1 MSTSYIFIPLLAGR
15 SRFFRNQFEVSYWEA
30 VQQANIR
37 GAARTPELALLSRC
51 YTTHAHIRDDAG
63 CMSEGTDMMS
73 RSIIAAGG
81 LALLLAACDSQAENQ
96 VEETA
101 TAIDEADEAQADLLE
116 SMEAGGPNEESAEIQ
131 ADAIRER
138 GEETKDDLEDAADEM
153 DTTPQ

>member
-1 MSTSYIFIPLLAGR
+1 
-15 SRFFRNQFEVSYWEA
+15 
-30 VQQANIR
+30 
-37 GAARTPELALLSRC
+37 
-51 YTTHAHIRDDAG
+51 
-63 CMSEGTDMMS
+63 MMS